1 MRVIVIGATGHIG
14 SYLVPRLV
22 RAGHE
27 VVAVSRGG
35 RQPYHADA
43 TWSRVERVELDRTR
57 EEADGTFGTRIAEL
71 RGDVIIDLICFTPE
85 SARQVVEAVEGR
97 VTHFVH
103 CGTLWVHGA
112 SEVVPTEE
120 TAPRRPFGEYG
131 IRKAAIERYLLEKA
145 RRDGFPATVLHPGH
159 ISGPGWVPIN
169 PAGNLELEVFSRL
182 ARGEEVVLP
191 DRGLAT
197 LHHVHADDVA
207 QAFERAVGSWSTA
220 VGEAFHVVSP
230 AAVTL
235 LGYAREVASWWGRE
249 ARIGLLAWEQWQE
262 TVAPESARLTYDHIA
277 HSAWA
282 SSGKARRLLG
292 YAPRYTSFEAVRAAV
307 AWLVEAGRLPAFP
320 G

>member
-1 MRVIVIGATGHIG
+1 
-14 SYLVPRLV
+14 
-22 RAGHE
+22 
-27 VVAVSRGG
+27 
-35 RQPYHADA
+35 
-43 TWSRVERVELDRTR
+43 VERVELDRAR
-57 EEADGTFGTRIAEL
+57 EEAAGTFGARIAEL
-71 RGDVIIDLICFTPE
+71 GGNVVIDLICFTPE
-85 SARQVVEAVEGR
+85 SARQLVEALEGR
-97 VTHFVH
+97 IAHFLH

-131 IRKAAIERYLLEKA
+131 RRKAAIERYLLEKA

-159 ISGPGWVPIN
+159 ITGPGWVPIN

-182 ARGEEVVLP
+182 ALGDEVVLP

-249 ARIGLLAWEQWQE
+249 ARIGLLAWEQWKD
-262 TVAPESARLTYDHIA
+262 TVAPETARLTHDHIA
-277 HSAWA
+277 HSPCA
-282 SSGKARRLLG
+282 SIEKARRLLG
-292 YAPRYTSFEAVRAAV
+292 YAPRYTSFEAVRTAV